1 MMKLTEEKTIRV
13 SSSGIILFPITE
25 YAALP
30 IVELRE
36 REILICTTCVIV
48 QSERLMYMNTFE
60 QIDLGSSF

>member
-13 SSSGIILFPITE
+13 SCSGIFLFPIAE

-36 REILICTTCVIV
+36 REILFFTTCVIV

-60 QIDLGSSF
+60 QIDIGRSI